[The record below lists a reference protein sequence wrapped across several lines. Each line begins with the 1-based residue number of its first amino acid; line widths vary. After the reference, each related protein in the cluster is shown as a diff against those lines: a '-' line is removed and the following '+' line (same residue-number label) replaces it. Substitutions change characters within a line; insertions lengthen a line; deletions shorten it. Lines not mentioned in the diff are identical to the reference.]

1 MPSRHPAMC
10 RVFFYLAM
18 GTRPD
23 GRGSSQE
30 DEGQG
35 KQEARYLSQPVCG
48 DIQEGWLRRIC

>member
-1 MPSRHPAMC
+1 MC

-23 GRGSSQE
+23 GRGSSQG

-35 KQEARYLSQPVCG
+35 KQEARCLSRPVCG
-48 DIQEGWLRRIC
+48 DIQKGWL

>member
-1 MPSRHPAMC
+1 MC

-23 GRGSSQE
+23 GRGSSQG

-35 KQEARYLSQPVCG
+35 NKQGADDYPGLCAVIFKKVG
-48 DIQEGWLRRIC
+48 

>member
-1 MPSRHPAMC
+1 MC

-23 GRGSSQE
+23 GWGSSQE

-35 KQEARYLSQPVCG
+35 KQGGADNYPGLCAVIFKKG
-48 DIQEGWLRRIC
+48 GKVG

>member
-1 MPSRHPAMC
+1 MPSRHPAIC

-23 GRGSSQE
+23 GWGSSSE

-35 KQEARYLSQPVCG
+35 KRWWIRCVSQPV
-48 DIQEGWLRRIC
+48 WWYSWRLV